1 MPHRNHLPPEGFVR
15 LKDIIGPTGLI
26 PISRSGWYAGIKAG
40 RFPKPTKILGP
51 RTAAWRVDE
60 IRELIRR
67 IEPSE

>member
-40 RFPKPTKILGP
+40 RFPKPTKKFLDPEPPLG
-51 RTAAWRVDE
+51 AWMRSVSSSK
-60 IRELIRR
+60 